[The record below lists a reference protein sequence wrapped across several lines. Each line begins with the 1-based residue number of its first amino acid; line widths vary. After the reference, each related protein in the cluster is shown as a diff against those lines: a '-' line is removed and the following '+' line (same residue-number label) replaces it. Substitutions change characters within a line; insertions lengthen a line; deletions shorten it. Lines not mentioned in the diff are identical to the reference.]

1 MEIPYTYRFPLIHLS
16 GGTEENTQHK
26 GLNERPALPAE
37 FPALL
42 PLPPLAQDLAPGDA
56 RAPCR
61 RACRRKEL
69 GTRSRGL
76 GSHTEHEDPAL
87 AAQQHVARP
96 ARGKEPASEQSQP
109 GPEPSVGPLP
119 WARPHRRL
127 WLCRGHPMVVPWSP
141 RGHPVVTPWSHRP
154 CTVVAEAFPDPQL
167 WLYLNTARHSKEL
180 TPQVLHLP
188 DPPAPSPAPGSHRH
202 PLTPQQPQQAR
213 CALLPPLHL
222 PGC

>member
-26 GLNERPALPAE
+26 GLNECPALPAE

-96 ARGKEPASEQSQP
+96 ARGKEPASEQSPP

-119 WARPHRRL
+119 WARPHRRP
-127 WLCRGHPMVVPWSP
+127 WSPCGHPMVTPWLCHGHPVVTLWSP
-141 RGHPVVTPWSHRP
+141 RGHIVP
-154 CTVVAEAFPDPQL
+154 
-167 WLYLNTARHSKEL
+167 ARWWQRLSL
-180 TPQVLHLP
+180 TP
-188 DPPAPSPAPGSHRH
+188 SYGFI
-202 PLTPQQPQQAR
+202 
-213 CALLPPLHL
+213 
-222 PGC
+222 